1 MIIQNVIDLSN
12 LQNSMFFFCLND
24 FTVLNKSAM
33 CNFGRYH
40 FEEYLYEL
48 IFNLDQR
55 FRWKRRLKVYAL
67 ALVAIMISGT
77 DCALLVE
84 GII

>member
-1 MIIQNVIDLSN
+1 M
-12 LQNSMFFFCLND
+12 
-24 FTVLNKSAM
+24 
-33 CNFGRYH
+33 
-40 FEEYLYEL
+40 YLYEL

-67 ALVAIMISGT
+67 ALVAILISGT